1 MFILAL
7 NFCTMIYAYIR
18 VSTPEQS
25 CSSQEFEIKNWA
37 DRIGEPID
45 KWVKE
50 AVSGTLA
57 PEKRKLGRLLRRMRP
72 EDKLVCTEI
81 SRLGRNLL
89 MIMSI
94 LDKCAK
100 KDIRLHTI
108 KDNFDLN
115 NNINSKIIAFAFG
128 LAAEIERNLISQ
140 RTKEALA
147 DRKAAGVKLGRPQ
160 GSYKKIDA
168 VKKDLAGILARI
180 EAGESY
186 AEIARSYGIHR
197 NTLACYLKSIE
208 WPDPADLDL

>member
-1 MFILAL
+1 
-7 NFCTMIYAYIR
+7 MIYAYIR

-25 CSSQEFEIKNWA
+25 CSSQEYEIKNWA
-37 DRIGEPID
+37 ERIGEPIG
-45 KWVKE
+45 KWVTE
-50 AVSGTLA
+50 AVSGTLE
-57 PEKRKLGRLLRRMRP
+57 PEKRKLGKLLRKMRP
-72 EDKLVCTEI
+72 EDQLVCTEI

-115 NNINSKIIAFAFG
+115 NNINSKIIAFAFA

-147 DRKAAGVKLGRPQ
+147 DRKAAGVKLGRPT
-160 GSYKKIDA
+160 GSYKQKAIVMQELSKIRQRMA
-168 VKKDLAGILARI
+168 
-180 EAGESY
+180 AGE
-186 AEIARSYGIHR
+186 ALPAIAKDYGIHR
-197 NTLACYLKSIE
+197 NTLSNYLKS
-208 WPDPADLDL
+208 AG